1 MSLVVARRRDKPHGP
16 VARKL
21 WRQFEALASG

>member
-1 MSLVVARRRDKPHGP
+1 MQLVVARRRDKPHGP

-21 WRQFEALASG
+21 WQHFEALAGC